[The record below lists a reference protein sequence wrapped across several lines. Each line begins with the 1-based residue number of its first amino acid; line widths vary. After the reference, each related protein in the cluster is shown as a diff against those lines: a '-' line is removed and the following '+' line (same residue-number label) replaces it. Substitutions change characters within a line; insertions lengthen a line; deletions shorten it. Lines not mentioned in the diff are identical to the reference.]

1 MTSSLF
7 MVVRACFC
15 DAWQK
20 LSVTPSVTG
29 VTGPPRPLAKVE
41 SVTLSVTP
49 VTLRF
54 FLASRGDQ
62 VWQRSVTLVTLVTL
76 IFHFDH

>member
-1 MTSSLF
+1 MTSRLF
-7 MVVRACFC
+7 MVFQGVFC
-15 DAWQK
+15 DAQEK

-29 VTGPPRPLAKVE
+29 VTGQKRPLAKVE

-62 VWQRSVTLVTLVTL
+62 VWHRPVTLVTLVTL
-76 IFHFDH
+76 VFHFVH